1 MNSKSKDILKKLNFT
16 IITNIFSLL
25 STGIITLIVPK
36 VFNQVEYG
44 YWQLYIFYSSY
55 VGFFH
60 LGLQDGIYL
69 RYGGQYYQKLDKHI
83 MHSQLMILFFI
94 QLVEASIIY
103 SISTIVGSNGEKN
116 KIVLYFIVMMILYLP
131 NTHLAYVLQMTMR
144 IKEYCI
150 AIIIEKSIYAI
161 LVFIVIISKICNYEW
176 LLGTDIFAKTISL
189 IYIIFVCKDIV
200 FQKGIKFTN
209 AMLEAILNIRVGAKL
224 LLANIASMLITGIA
238 RFSIEY
244 IWGITIFGNVSLV
257 FSLCNFFLIFVTA
270 IGQVIFPLLKRI
282 SKERLPKLYE
292 SLTYTMTI
300 FLIICLIMYQPIKEL
315 LNLWLPQYSNAM
327 TYFVYLLPMCVFE
340 CKVSMI
346 INTYYKALRMENLL
360 LKINIV
366 SVFISIIYTY
376 IAGFNLHNLELTI
389 LGITFV
395 SLIRCVSLEII
406 ISKTLNLQ
414 LKRIIISETSLML
427 FFILIN
433 SIISKTMWSFILY
446 VMSILIYC
454 IIEFQNLTKSFK
466 YLCVLIRNK
475 EE

>member
-1 MNSKSKDILKKLNFT
+1 
-16 IITNIFSLL
+16 
-25 STGIITLIVPK
+25 
-36 VFNQVEYG
+36 
-44 YWQLYIFYSSY
+44 
-55 VGFFH
+55 
-60 LGLQDGIYL
+60 
-69 RYGGQYYQKLDKHI
+69 
-83 MHSQLMILFFI
+83 
-94 QLVEASIIY
+94 
-103 SISTIVGSNGEKN
+103 
-116 KIVLYFIVMMILYLP
+116 
-131 NTHLAYVLQMTMR
+131 
-144 IKEYCI
+144 
-150 AIIIEKSIYAI
+150 
-161 LVFIVIISKICNYEW
+161 
-176 LLGTDIFAKTISL
+176 
-189 IYIIFVCKDIV
+189 
-200 FQKGIKFTN
+200 
-209 AMLEAILNIRVGAKL
+209 
-224 LLANIASMLITGIA
+224 
-238 RFSIEY
+238 
-244 IWGITIFGNVSLV
+244 
-257 FSLCNFFLIFVTA
+257 
-270 IGQVIFPLLKRI
+270 
-282 SKERLPKLYE
+282 
-292 SLTYTMTI
+292 MTI

-315 LNLWLPQYSNAM
+315 LDLWLPQYSNAM